1 MAENTTVP
9 PQPPQPPK
17 AANPEPEESFG
28 FRSAFGALESK
39 PLWKQLWEEV
49 HDLVAPPKQPDLKL
63 ESKPVPVK
71 DIWSRDEKALTSR
84 MTSVGL
90 HVVVL
95 GLIILVVALK
105 PVRKEITQVVTP
117 IFVPNT
123 PPPPPPPDV
132 KVLKL
137 AKGGAPMPNAP
148 KIIPVRRVPQA
159 LAAPSAIV
167 PLAMATSQLPSF
179 GDSNAVGGPPGP
191 GGGDGSGGGV
201 GAGGNCD
208 PTKEDDC
215 VLGTGVAAPEPIYSP
230 DPEYS
235 EEGRKAKIQGT
246 VQVKITIGT
255 DGRVIDA
262 TPVPPELGF
271 GLDEKAVQTVKTW
284 RFKPALWMGKAIM
297 SQAVVDVTFHLY

>member
-1 MAENTTVP
+1 MPDPTKTQSPAGNSQ
-9 PQPPQPPK
+9 QPDD
-17 AANPEPEESFG
+17 FG
-28 FRSAFGALESK
+28 FHSILEEP
-39 PLWKQLWEEV
+39 PLWKQLWEGLRDV
-49 HDLVAPPKQPDLKL
+49 IHPPKPPELKL
-63 ESKPVPVK
+63 ESKPIPVK
-71 DIWSRDEKALTSR
+71 DIWSKDEKSFVSKAS
-84 MTSVGL
+84 SVAI
-90 HVVVL
+90 HVLVM
-95 GLIILVVALK
+95 GLILLVLALK
-105 PVRKEITQVVTP
+105 PVRQQVAQIVTP
-117 IFVPNT
+117 IFVPT
-123 PPPPPPPDV
+123 QPPPPPPDV